1 MLKPLTGHT
10 TPETAYVVED
20 YPYGFKLRCKIRYWL
35 EFSPKKGF
43 RYCSQTTNPK
53 KAGEV
58 WNAPKRSTYT
68 MLAVM
73 GTNDEGHVT
82 WTGCSIYD
90 FDKLEEFGK
99 EYASAFDDNQ
109 RQVWEMA
116 SAAKKRADARKS
128 PPPAVELVD
137 VTDQVTDMLRRNNF

>member
-35 EFSPKKGF
+35 EYNPAKGF
-43 RYCSQTTNPK
+43 RFCSQTTNPK
-53 KAGEV
+53 KPVEV

-68 MLAVM
+68 MLAIM
-73 GTNDEGHVT
+73 GLNEEGHVT

-90 FDKLEEFGK
+90 LDKVEEFGK
-99 EYASAFDDNQ
+99 EYAGSFDENQ
-109 RQVWEMA
+109 RKVWEFFA
-116 SAAKKRADARKS
+116 RVAKAREARLANAK
-128 PPPAVELVD
+128 
-137 VTDQVTDMLRRNNF
+137 